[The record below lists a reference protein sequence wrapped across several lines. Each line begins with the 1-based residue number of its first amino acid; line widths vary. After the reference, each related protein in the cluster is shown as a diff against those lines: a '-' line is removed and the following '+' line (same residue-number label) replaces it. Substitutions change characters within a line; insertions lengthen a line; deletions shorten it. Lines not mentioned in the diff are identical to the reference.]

1 MIVYILLL
9 IILANMQGKSFRA
22 EIKLLCYFVYYFI
35 ISVFSLSFAT
45 VIIRNVSQDR
55 RLFMEYFNCQSFGV
69 DPNNPCV
76 LEVDRHWSLIT
87 SVILSILFMFAPY
100 ITMVYIVPVDK
111 LKEKWQM
118 WIKKSRP

>member
-1 MIVYILLL
+1 
-9 IILANMQGKSFRA
+9 MQGKSFRA

-55 RLFMEYFNCQSFGV
+55 RLFMEYFNYQSFGV

-87 SVILSILFMFAPY
+87 SLILSILFMFAPY

>member
-45 VIIRNVSQDR
+45 VIIRDVPQDR

-87 SVILSILFMFAPY
+87 SVILPILFMFAPY